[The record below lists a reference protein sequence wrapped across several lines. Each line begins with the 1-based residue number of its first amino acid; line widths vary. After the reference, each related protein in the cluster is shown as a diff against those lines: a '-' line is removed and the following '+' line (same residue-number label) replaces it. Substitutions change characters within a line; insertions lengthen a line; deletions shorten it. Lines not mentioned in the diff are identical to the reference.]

1 MKTSL
6 DHLQPGQTACICA
19 LAMPEGLR
27 QRLLSLGLVEGAAVS
42 CLRVSPTGSP
52 VLYTARG
59 MLIALR
65 RRDSRGI
72 LVELAP

>member
-6 DHLQPGQTACICA
+6 DHLLPGQTARICA
-19 LAMPEGLR
+19 LATPEGLR
-27 QRLLSLGLVEGAAVS
+27 QRLLRLGLVEGASVS
-42 CLRVSPTGSP
+42 CLRASPTGSP
-52 VLYTARG
+52 VLYAARG